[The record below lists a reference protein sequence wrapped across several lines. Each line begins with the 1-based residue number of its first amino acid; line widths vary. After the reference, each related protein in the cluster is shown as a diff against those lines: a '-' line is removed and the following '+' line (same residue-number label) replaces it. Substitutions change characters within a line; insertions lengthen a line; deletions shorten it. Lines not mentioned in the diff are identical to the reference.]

1 MLTKMGRTVLGLS
14 DMNFRSS
21 RQGPLSPLPAGPG
34 HGRDSRN
41 LRPRLGVCEIK
52 ELNRKE
58 VIRARNSEQ
67 KQKNSGAA
75 IGIAV
80 IASSCD
86 AAANAGSVA
95 VCVVLSLDLLR
106 RCLVF
111 QRSRMVLAAAVVV
124 ASEGFQRCGIGHG
137 RRCGVGR
144 GRWFM
149 VKAMEG
155 MVQAV

>member
-1 MLTKMGRTVLGLS
+1 MRFSKLFANLVENSSSVSPEKRHFHILNGYFLT
-14 DMNFRSS
+14 
-21 RQGPLSPLPAGPG
+21 
-34 HGRDSRN
+34 
-41 LRPRLGVCEIK
+41 
-52 ELNRKE
+52 LNR
-58 VIRARNSEQ
+58 
-67 KQKNSGAA
+67 
-75 IGIAV
+75 
-80 IASSCD
+80 
-86 AAANAGSVA
+86 SVA
-95 VCVVLSLDLLR
+95 VCVVLSLDLSLDLLR

-137 RRCGVGR
+137 QRCGVGR